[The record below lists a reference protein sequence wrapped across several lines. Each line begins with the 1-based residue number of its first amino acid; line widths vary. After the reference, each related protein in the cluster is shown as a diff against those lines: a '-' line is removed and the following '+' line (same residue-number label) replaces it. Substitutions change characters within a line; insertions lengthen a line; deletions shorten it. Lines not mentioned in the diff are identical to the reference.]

1 MVISKKCST
10 FATSKKNKQQFKS
23 ITIMKTYITKL
34 FYGSDDKK
42 VEFVK
47 KFNSYKDAFE
57 YLNRLCGVF
66 REDGVKVIRCD
77 DYVIDLPKFKVEYRI
92 EGKAHMATKIGKEY
106 WNNH

>member
-1 MVISKKCST
+1 MVVSKKSST
-10 FATSKKNKQQFKS
+10 FATSNKNKQQFKS

-66 REDGVKVIRCD
+66 REDGDKVIRCD

>member
-1 MVISKKCST
+1 MVVSKKSST
-10 FATSKKNKQQFKS
+10 FAPSNKNKQQFKT

-42 VEFVK
+42 EEFVA

-57 YLNRLCGVF
+57 YLNRLSDIFKEQGV
-66 REDGVKVIRCD
+66 RVIKCN
-77 DYVIDLPKFKVEYRI
+77 DYVIELPKFKVEYRI